1 MVLYAFRCESGCGTT
16 QQMHS
21 MADRPDT
28 VECPTCTGAARRT
41 IAAPHLGRAGS
52 TAMALQDATRAT
64 ADRPAVVTAPSPQTR
79 RRQKVTTNPL
89 HQTLPRA

>member
-16 QQMHS
+16 KQMHS
-21 MADRPDT
+21 MDDRPDV
-28 VECPTCTGAARRT
+28 VECPTCRGAARRT
-41 IAAPHLGRAGS
+41 IAAPHLGRGGS

-64 ADRPAVVTAPSPQTR
+64 ADRPAVVTAPSGAG
-79 RRQKVTTNPL
+79 RRQKITTNPL